1 MLGEPATFYFF
12 YAHTSK
18 TTRMADE
25 LMLKRAYQGS
35 DGAMLTALNAGYN
48 AFVADLEAFTAFDA
62 SFSPEWAAGWL
73 AEIEAAVS
81 ILDDHAQMYAMAGET
96 EQVLDL
102 MKQARNKWGELKFF
116 IKKAFPDDGPM
127 LHLFGASAFKA
138 ARMNQPKMI
147 EFLLG
152 LHSAATEYAAALLTA
167 GCTQERI
174 DEIQSICD
182 ALIQKNDVQN
192 RTRRGRPR
200 LTAQRI
206 AALNAPYRKLMLV
219 NEAAQ
224 IVFMS
229 SAAKRKQYV
238 FLPGRR
244 RKKKE
249 EVDEG

>member
-1 MLGEPATFYFF
+1 
-12 YAHTSK
+12 
-18 TTRMADE
+18 
-25 LMLKRAYQGS
+25 MLKRAYQGS
-35 DGAMLTALNAGYN
+35 DAEMLTALRVGYH
-48 AFVADLEAFTAFDA
+48 AFVADLDAFSAFDPN
-62 SFSPEWAAGWL
+62 FSPEWAAQWL
-73 AEIEAAVS
+73 ADIEAAGSVV
-81 ILDDHAQMYAMAGET
+81 DDHVRMYEMAGET

-102 MKQARNKWGELKFF
+102 MRQARNKWGELKFF
-116 IKKAFPDDGPM
+116 IKKAFPGDGPM

-152 LHSAATEYAAALLTA
+152 LHSAATEYAAALAAA

-182 ALIQKNDVQN
+182 ALLQKNDVQN
-192 RTRRGRPR
+192 RARRGRPR

-206 AALNAPYRKLMLV
+206 AALNAPYQKLSLV

-224 IVFMS
+224 IVFMT

-238 FLPGRR
+238 FLAGRK
-244 RKKKE
+244 RKRQDGE
-249 EVDEG
+249 PFEVDSDNSGVAGK